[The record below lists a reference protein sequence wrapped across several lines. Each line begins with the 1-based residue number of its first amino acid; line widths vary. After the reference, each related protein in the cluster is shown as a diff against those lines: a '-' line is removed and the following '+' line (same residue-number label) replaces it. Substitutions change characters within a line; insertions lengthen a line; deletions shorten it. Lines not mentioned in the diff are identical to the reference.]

1 MSDGFANPRE
11 TWDARFAREDYIFGL
26 APNVFLTR
34 QAHRLA
40 PGMRALAVAD
50 GEGRNSVWL
59 AQRGLDV
66 VAFDIAPLGVAKARR
81 LAERC
86 GVRVDYRVASV
97 EAWEWT
103 PEAFDVV
110 AAIFVQFAAP
120 AARAAMF
127 EGMLRTLKP
136 GGWLFLQGYTPRQLQ
151 YRTGGP
157 PCAEHLYTPE
167 LLRAAFGAHE
177 IAELREH
184 DDVLAEGTQ
193 HAGMS
198 ALIDC
203 VVRKRGQP
211 AGVVAREDSA
221 AR

>member
-1 MSDGFANPRE
+1 MNDGFANPRA

-26 APNVFLTR
+26 APNVFLTQ

-40 PGMRALAVAD
+40 AGMRALCVAD

-59 AQRGLDV
+59 AQRGLEV

-81 LAERC
+81 FAEGC

-97 EAWEWT
+97 EEWDWT

-120 AARAAMF
+120 AVRAKMF
-127 EGMLRTLKP
+127 EGMLETLTP
-136 GGWLFLQGYTPRQLQ
+136 GGWLLLQGYTPRQLG

-167 LLRAAFGAHE
+167 LLRAAFGAHD
-177 IAELREH
+177 IVELREH

-203 VVRKRGQP
+203 VVRKRG
-211 AGVVAREDSA
+211 
-221 AR
+221 

>member
-1 MSDGFANPRE
+1 MNDGFADPRQ
-11 TWDARFAREDYIFGL
+11 TWNARFARDDYIFGL
-26 APNVFLTR
+26 APNVFLTQ

-59 AQRGLDV
+59 AQQGLEV

-81 LAERC
+81 LAERS

-97 EAWEWT
+97 EEWDWT
-103 PEAFDVV
+103 PDAFDVV

-120 AARAAMF
+120 AVRAVMF
-127 EGMLRTLKP
+127 EGMLRTLAP
-136 GGWLFLQGYTPRQLQ
+136 GGWLFLQGYTPRQLG

-177 IAELREH
+177 IVELREH

-203 VVRKRGQP
+203 VVRKRGRP
-211 AGVVAREDSA
+211 PGTIA
-221 AR
+221 

>member
-97 EAWEWT
+97 EAWGWT